1 MKRIFIPALFLSAFF
16 LFALTGCG
24 QNKTPAETA
33 PLQPTG
39 DTPSSVS
46 PTFLHHSSGKLDLW
60 LGMTQQQ
67 AETALAALNILP
79 LDNQKPT
86 EPNQFWPVIYGRDQ
100 DSVEVCY
107 DGTTNTVV
115 QLKVQK
121 NYESQDSSNW
131 SAGGVV
137 SLGSSKADVE
147 KAYGADD
154 TEKGSLHSY
163 CFDANGK
170 PCSNDTGTCHGIVS
184 FELDDAGKVIYLDI
198 IQASTKEQTSGSTKD
213 Q

>member
-1 MKRIFIPALFLSAFF
+1 MKRIFLLLSLLCCLALA
-16 LFALTGCG
+16 GCG
-24 QNKTPAETA
+24 QSKTAAEQA
-33 PLQPTG
+33 PLQPVG

-46 PTFLHHSSGKLDLW
+46 PTFLHHSSGELDLW

-67 AETALAALNILP
+67 VETALAAQNILP

-86 EPNQFWPVIYGRDQ
+86 EPNQFWSAIYGRDQ
-100 DSVEVCY
+100 DSVEICY

-121 NYESQDSSNW
+121 NYESQDNSNW

-163 CFDANGK
+163 YYFDTSGK
-170 PCSNDTGTCHGIVS
+170 PCSNDAGTCHGIVS

-198 IQASTKEQTSGSTKD
+198 IQAAAKA
-213 Q
+213 